1 MTPLYPTFQKRVND
15 AVDLLIKQ
23 QVTPWMFMHS
33 GHPLRVKKF
42 DGSEISYA
50 GIRFGG
56 SSRDVFWGRY
66 IEPFL
71 EDLCVSEI
79 STAITMAK
87 EKNVDGRAL
96 LKELQ
101 GLLQA
106 GFQRVYG
113 EMSEVDR
120 RLLGAGHPETVA
132 KRRIEHEI
140 TNMNTFL
147 AARIAAESSMWRPK
161 SRLEL
166 WHERN
171 QFWVWIVQSVIGVAA
186 IIISCIALILKSK

>member
-1 MTPLYPTFQKRVND
+1 MTPLYPTFQKRVGD

-23 QVTPWMFMHS
+23 QITPWMFMHS
-33 GHPLRVKKF
+33 GHPLRVKRF
-42 DGSEISYA
+42 DGGEISYG

-79 STAITMAK
+79 GAAVTMAT
-87 EKNVDGRAL
+87 ERNVDGKAL
-96 LKELQ
+96 LGELQ
-101 GLLQA
+101 VLLRA

-113 EMSEVDR
+113 EMAEVDQ
-120 RLLGAGHPETVA
+120 RLLGSGRPETIVE
-132 KRRIEHEI
+132 RRIEPEI

-147 AARIAAESSMWRPK
+147 AVRIAAESGMWRQR

-171 QFWVWIVQSVIGVAA
+171 RFWVWIVQSFIGVTAL
-186 IIISCIALILKSK
+186 IISCIALFLKSK